1 MREII
6 SWEGEE
12 KLKGIFIEKDALTW
26 DDKGIPVV
34 WNYEMDRLPMGR
46 ATDIR
51 REPDGSITA
60 EITLTDTEDAV
71 HAGPLL
77 VTGDVGCAMW
87 AHEIVKTVKDG
98 VDHVSH
104 GKIKAVGVVFRYQLA
119 W

>member
-34 WNYEMDRLPMGR
+34 WNYEMDRMPMGR

-60 EITLTDTEDAV
+60 EITLNDHEDAV
-71 HAGPLL
+71 HAGPML
-77 VTGDVGCAMW
+77 VLGDVGCAIW
-87 AHEIVKTVKDG
+87 ANEIVKTVEDG
-98 VDHVSH
+98 VQHVSH
-104 GKIKAVGVVFRYQLA
+104 GNVKAIGVVLRDNLA